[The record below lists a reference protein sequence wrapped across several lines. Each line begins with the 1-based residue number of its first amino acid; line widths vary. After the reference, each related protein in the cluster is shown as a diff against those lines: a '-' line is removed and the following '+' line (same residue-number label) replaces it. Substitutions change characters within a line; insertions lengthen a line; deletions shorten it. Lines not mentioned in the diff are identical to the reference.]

1 MARQNNTPALLMAH
15 NGLAKLLKNNW
26 PWLLGGVV
34 DAPRL
39 LSRLCE
45 IYRDGLDQASQYT
58 PRNAR
63 DPLGRCSLPL
73 FPMAGRRRIKAER
86 GCFFVCLVQRGDTYP
101 KVFRVPVF
109 CMYMLTCS

>member
-15 NGLAKLLKNNW
+15 NGLAKLLKNSW

-45 IYRDGLDQASQYT
+45 IYHDGLDQVSVS
-58 PRNAR
+58 P
-63 DPLGRCSLPL
+63 P
-73 FPMAGRRRIKAER
+73 KALECQLLS
-86 GCFFVCLVQRGDTYP
+86 G
-101 KVFRVPVF
+101 
-109 CMYMLTCS
+109 

>member
-15 NGLAKLLKNNW
+15 NGLAKLLKNGW

-45 IYRDGLDQASQYT
+45 IYHDGLDQASVV
-58 PRNAR
+58 
-63 DPLGRCSLPL
+63 
-73 FPMAGRRRIKAER
+73 FRRRRQGA
-86 GCFFVCLVQRGDTYP
+86 
-101 KVFRVPVF
+101 
-109 CMYMLTCS
+109 